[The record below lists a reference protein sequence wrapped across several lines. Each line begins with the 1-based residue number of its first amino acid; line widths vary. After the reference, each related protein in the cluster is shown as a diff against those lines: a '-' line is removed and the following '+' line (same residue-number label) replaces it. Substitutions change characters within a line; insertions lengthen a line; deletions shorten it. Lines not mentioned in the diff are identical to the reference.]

1 MYIKKSFKS
10 HSNDYQKY
18 TNIFLSRIM
27 INKTVR
33 YTAEKSYDIL
43 INLIKFSRALKEIH
57 YGLEEKMIEE
67 FRKELEEYCSL
78 GEIEF
83 D

>member
-1 MYIKKSFKS
+1 MFIKKSFKS
-10 HSNDYQKY
+10 NSNEYKKY

-27 INKTVR
+27 INKTIR

-43 INLIKFSRALKEIH
+43 INLMQYSKGLKEIR

-67 FRKELEEYCSL
+67 FRK
-78 GEIEF
+78 
-83 D
+83 